1 MVADYIGISMS
12 VMGLPLPGNQE
23 ALQRKKESDGVGNAF
38 ELLPGTVDA
47 IICMV
52 LEKFPVNNLNNMV
65 VRKKSNNAF
74 ITPGGLNFLNL

>member
-1 MVADYIGISMS
+1 MMVADYVGISMS

-23 ALQRKKESDGVGNAF
+23 ALQRKKEIDGAGDAF

-52 LEKFPVNNLNNMV
+52 IEKFPAKNLNNMA
-65 VRKKSNNAF
+65 VRKKIKQCIYNSRRV
-74 ITPGGLNFLNL
+74 